1 MSRVIAIANQKGG
14 VGKTTTAVN
23 LAASLATAER
33 KTLLV
38 DADPQANS
46 TSGVG
51 IERDRIR
58 HSLYDALLDGR
69 SLADARF
76 THVHFPYLDVVPATQ
91 DLVGAELELVNKQ
104 GRETMM
110 RRALRDFREQYQ
122 YVVIDCPPSLGLLTL
137 NMLTAADSVL
147 IPIQCEYYALEG
159 LSQLLNTVKLVQRNF
174 NSALAIDGVLLTMY
188 DARLNLSKQVADE
201 AKEYF
206 GSQMFGITIPR
217 NVRLAEA
224 PSFGKPIL
232 LYDVQSVG
240 AKSYLAVA
248 QELIG
253 RVEHGAVPSHPP
265 APPAAEPLPEGPAW
279 RKPSQVAVVS
289 AAASKPSSGL
299 RARKP
304 SARAVWSSWRS
315 PISAP
320 TPISHA
326 ATSTPQRSRSSRRP
340 SARPVCCSPSWCAP
354 SPAATAASSSSP
366 ASGGCG
372 RARPSGGRSSP
383 R

>member
-58 HSLYDALLDGR
+58 QSLYDVLLDGR
-69 SLADARF
+69 ALADTLF
-76 THVHFPYLDVVPATQ
+76 PHVHFPFLDVVPATQ
-91 DLVGAELELVNKQ
+91 DLVGAEVELVDKQ
-104 GRETMM
+104 ARETMM
-110 RRALRDFREQYQ
+110 RRALRDIRDQYQ

-174 NSALAIDGVLLTMY
+174 NPALAIDGVLLTMY
-188 DARLNLSKQVADE
+188 DGRLNLCKQVAEE

-206 GSQMFGITIPR
+206 GSQVFSMTIPR

-240 AKSYLAVA
+240 AKTYLAVA

-253 RVEHGAVPSHPP
+253 RVERAGAPAPP
-265 APPAAEPLPEGPAW
+265 APPTAEPLPEVPA
-279 RKPSQVAVVS
+279 
-289 AAASKPSSGL
+289 
-299 RARKP
+299 
-304 SARAVWSSWRS
+304 
-315 PISAP
+315 
-320 TPISHA
+320 
-326 ATSTPQRSRSSRRP
+326 
-340 SARPVCCSPSWCAP
+340 
-354 SPAATAASSSSP
+354 
-366 ASGGCG
+366 
-372 RARPSGGRSSP
+372 
-383 R
+383 

>member
-1 MSRVIAIANQKGG
+1 MARVIAIANQKGG

-23 LAASLATAER
+23 LAASLAAAER
-33 KTLLV
+33 KTLFV
-38 DADPQANS
+38 A
-46 TSGVG
+46 
-51 IERDRIR
+51 
-58 HSLYDALLDGR
+58 
-69 SLADARF
+69 
-76 THVHFPYLDVVPATQ
+76 ATQ
-91 DLVGAELELVNKQ
+91 DLVGAEVELVPKQ

-110 RRALRDFREQYQ
+110 RRALRELREQYQ
-122 YVVIDCPPSLGLLTL
+122 YVIIDCPPSLGLLTL

-174 NSALAIDGVLLTMY
+174 NPALAIDGVLLTMY

-248 QELIG
+248 QELIR
-253 RVEHGAVPSHPP
+253 RVEHTAVTSPPP
-265 APPAAEPLPEGPAW
+265 APPAAEPLPEVPA
-279 RKPSQVAVVS
+279 
-289 AAASKPSSGL
+289 
-299 RARKP
+299 
-304 SARAVWSSWRS
+304 
-315 PISAP
+315 
-320 TPISHA
+320 
-326 ATSTPQRSRSSRRP
+326 
-340 SARPVCCSPSWCAP
+340 
-354 SPAATAASSSSP
+354 
-366 ASGGCG
+366 
-372 RARPSGGRSSP
+372 
-383 R
+383 

>member
-76 THVHFPYLDVVPATQ
+76 PHVHFPYLDVVPATQ
-91 DLVGAELELVNKQ
+91 DLVGAEVELVNRSA
-104 GRETMM
+104 RESAL
-110 RRALRDFREQYQ
+110 RRALRDLRDQYQ

-137 NMLTAADSVL
+137 NVLAASDSVL

-159 LSQLLNTVKLVQRNF
+159 LSQLLNTIKLVQRNF

-188 DARLNLSKQVADE
+188 DARLNLCKQVADE

-206 GSQMFGITIPR
+206 GSRMFAVTIPR

-248 QELIG
+248 QDLIH
-253 RVEHGAVPSHPP
+253 RVEHAPSSP
-265 APPAAEPLPEGPAW
+265 ALSDLPLPEVPA
-279 RKPSQVAVVS
+279 
-289 AAASKPSSGL
+289 
-299 RARKP
+299 
-304 SARAVWSSWRS
+304 
-315 PISAP
+315 
-320 TPISHA
+320 
-326 ATSTPQRSRSSRRP
+326 
-340 SARPVCCSPSWCAP
+340 
-354 SPAATAASSSSP
+354 
-366 ASGGCG
+366 
-372 RARPSGGRSSP
+372 
-383 R
+383 